1 MKDTISIAYGDG
13 GKYTHELINNVFYK
27 YFDNE
32 ILKKDMDSAVLS
44 VINDRNAAF
53 TTDSFV
59 VKPLFF
65 PGGDIGRL
73 SICGTANDLSVS
85 GAKPLYMSCSFIIE
99 EGLKKDILEKIVR
112 SMADECRRIGVK
124 IVTGDT
130 KVVEKGAADEVF
142 INTAG
147 IGVIENNYKTKK
159 IEPGDD
165 IIVTGSVGN
174 HGTVIALERYNIEV
188 KGNFKSDCAPVYEVI
203 KTLKNYYPFI
213 KMMKDPTRGGIAT
226 ILNEISDKVC
236 LGIRLVE
243 GDIPVDYDIRGI
255 NEMLGLDPLY
265 MACEGR
271 AVIVAKKE
279 VSSEI
284 VNKLRKLDGCKD
296 ASIIGSF
303 VDDTDLVYIEN
314 AFGGKRILSTLDC
327 EMIPRI
333 C

>member
-1 MKDTISIAYGDG
+1 MKDTISIVYGDG

-27 YFDNE
+27 YFDNS

-44 VINDRNAAF
+44 VINDKNAAF

-73 SICGTANDLSVS
+73 SVCGTANDLSVS

-130 KVVEKGAADEVF
+130 KVVEKGAADEIF

-147 IGVIENNYKTKK
+147 IGVIEDNYKAKK

-226 ILNEISDKVC
+226 ILNEISDKAG

-284 VNKLRKLDGCKD
+284 VSKLRKLDDCKD